1 MAKRL
6 TPEEKQKRAEEKARK
21 AREREEARAAKRK
34 AKEKE
39 KARKTREKE
48 EKKRQK
54 EIERGSQMKR
64 RPSWLYWLIREQKAK
79 EREHELYQDASRAA
93 LALGR
98 AIRRIQK
105 KIKAFIG
112 PILDELAKMKT
123 ATARLIWS
131 SEPWTP
137 QDRTRY
143 NWGKK
148 KELEELLEEF
158 PDGIA
163 EQDPEQAAKDARR
176 KTKARQIDR
185 AKAINKV
192 LDKVLDELAEDE
204 QNAVRSSLEI
214 SAEKVAKEIQ
224 KELDSRRQAI
234 DADKENETR
243 IADAKDLTSKGNP
256 RRTAPEKSIPKSM
269 PQLGNYGES
278 VIFGAPSPDQ
288 IKAVVNAQYEGA
300 DFSERIWKERDKLAQ
315 ELKSMMQAAI
325 INGENSAEVARKLAQ
340 KMGVTYSHAE
350 RLVRTEMN
358 RILNDVS
365 FNEMK
370 AAGAES
376 YMWVAI
382 EDGRTCGR
390 CKKKNRKIF
399 KVSDKKIG
407 LNAPPL
413 HPYCRCTIVARFA
426 WEDEDA
432 GSAKETLSEIEKELK
447 QLQKELEEEAKAPK
461 PQKKEPGYFEQ
472 EPDSKITEEA
482 RQWMLETGLLYV
494 ADDGKTKAKKA
505 LTKANI
511 EAAAQAQDDAM
522 KRDEQR
528 MKTAIGIQKR
538 AIAQGKPI
546 KEETQKKKEQ
556 TNRTEEEK
564 ELIREL
570 VESGK
575 KVSPEN
581 VVAIIRKE
589 GSGIVW
595 LETGDQKSGL
605 EHIIK
610 RHAKDFEA
618 RGIKKEDI
626 PKFIKKALKHGE
638 RIETKESKGGEEV
651 ILKLEGK
658 QYKIVIASN
667 GFIVTAYPV
676 KEK

>member
-34 AKEKE
+34 AKEEE
-39 KARKTREKE
+39 KARKAREKE

-54 EIERGSQMKR
+54 EIERGRQMKR
-64 RPSWLYWLIREQKAK
+64 RPGWLYWLIREQRAK
-79 EREHELYQDASRAA
+79 EREHKLYQNASRTA
-93 LALGR
+93 LALGK

-105 KIKAFIG
+105 KINAFIG
-112 PILDELAKMKT
+112 PILDEVAKMKT
-123 ATARLIWS
+123 AIARIIWS
-131 SEPWTP
+131 KEPWTP

-148 KELEELLEEF
+148 KELEDLWEEF

-163 EQDPEQAAKDARR
+163 EQDPEQAARDAKR
-176 KTKARQIDR
+176 KTKARQIDH

-224 KELDSRRQAI
+224 QELDSRRQAI

-243 IADAKDLTSKGNP
+243 IADAKDLTNKGNP
-256 RRTAPEKSIPKSM
+256 RRTEPEKSLPQSM
-269 PQLGNYGES
+269 PQLGTYGES

-288 IKAVVNAQYEGA
+288 IKAVLNAQYEGA
-300 DFSERIWKERDKLAQ
+300 DFSGRIWKERDKLAQ
-315 ELKSMMQAAI
+315 ELKSMMEAAI
-325 INGENSAEVARKLAQ
+325 INGENSASVARKLAE
-340 KMGVTYSHAE
+340 KMGVAYSHAE

-358 RILNDVS
+358 RILNEIT
-365 FNEMK
+365 FNGIK

-390 CKKKNRKIF
+390 CKKKNRKVF
-399 KVSDKKIG
+399 KVSAKKTG
-407 LNAPPL
+407 FNAPPL
-413 HPYCRCTIVARFA
+413 HPYCRCTIVGRFA

-432 GSAKETLSEIEKELK
+432 GSAKETLAEIDKELR
-447 QLQKELEEEAKAPK
+447 QWQKELEEEAKAPK
-461 PQKKEPGYFEQ
+461 PQKKDPGYFEQ
-472 EPDSKITEEA
+472 VPDNKITEEA
-482 RQWMLETGLLYV
+482 RQWMIENGLLVV
-494 ADDGKTKAKKA
+494 ADDGKTKAQKA

-538 AIAQGKPI
+538 AIAQGKPPAE
-546 KEETQKKKEQ
+546 KPKKERPKGIPTEANFENSTRFGKKAGEHMEEMGLDPKSKEDREKYKEIINDTMRNAEKIKRGFYTKQ
-556 TNRTEEEK
+556 EPDTLCYIKGEMVVLTRANAEIITAYSKTRDLKGHEPITERRWFKEMKTIFDEEE
-564 ELIREL
+564 
-570 VESGK
+570 
-575 KVSPEN
+575 
-581 VVAIIRKE
+581 
-589 GSGIVW
+589 
-595 LETGDQKSGL
+595 
-605 EHIIK
+605 
-610 RHAKDFEA
+610 
-618 RGIKKEDI
+618 
-626 PKFIKKALKHGE
+626 
-638 RIETKESKGGEEV
+638 
-651 ILKLEGK
+651 
-658 QYKIVIASN
+658 
-667 GFIVTAYPV
+667 
-676 KEK
+676 